1 MTLNFDARQ
10 QIELGAAAY
19 IRKDYRKSAIL
30 FSRAIK
36 TARGFAPAYV
46 YRGSAYLRSG
56 DFSAAMADFE
66 HAIQLDPDFALAYHL
81 RALVHEKQGDYAKA
95 FRDFDRALHIDPYFS
110 SAYCGRDSI
119 LSGQDAGACN
129 EDAEIIDHLNS
140 VRLMAR
146 PD

>member
-1 MTLNFDARQ
+1 
-10 QIELGAAAY
+10 
-19 IRKDYRKSAIL
+19 
-30 FSRAIK
+30 
-36 TARGFAPAYV
+36 
-46 YRGSAYLRSG
+46 
-56 DFSAAMADFE
+56 MADFK

-95 FRDFDRALHIDPYFS
+95 YRDFDWALHIDPYFS

-129 EDAEIIDHLNS
+129 EDTEIIDHLNS